1 MPAGIKAISRVGNSH
16 KHRTLGASSIIVTN
30 PDLLEMIRITVS
42 DGKSG
47 LGNAMTRVENLDG
60 SAAVI
65 WVCDAR
71 ETCVNLE
78 I

>member
-1 MPAGIKAISRVGNSH
+1 MPGGIKAISCVGNSH
-16 KHRTLGASSIIVTN
+16 KDRTLGASSVIVTD

-47 LGNAMTRVENLDG
+47 LGNAKTRVENLDG
-60 SAAVI
+60 SADVI

-71 ETCVNLE
+71 ETWVNLE